1 MDQYNESDTALQDAP
16 PSPAINN
23 TASNNIA
30 PQPPPPQTDYRY
42 QQQHIPQNGIYD
54 SVINSLSGWMKFLGI
69 YTIVIGAITCI
80 GIISAA
86 IGIPLIFA
94 GISLTNASKAIKEYA
109 DFNNPNILY
118 NLFLFLKKY
127 FKIQGIMVIVSLA
140 LTFLYIVIILVV
152 FAFGAYNYMY
162 NY

>member
-1 MDQYNESDTALQDAP
+1 MDQYNESDIALKDDPQSTAT
-16 PSPAINN
+16 NN
-23 TASNNIA
+23 TVLNNNTYQQ
-30 PQPPPPQTDYRY
+30 PQADYRY
-42 QQQHIPQNGIYD
+42 QQQHVSQPGIYN
-54 SVINSLSGWMKFLGI
+54 SIVNSLSGWMKFLGI

-86 IGIPLIFA
+86 IGVPLIFA

-109 DFNNPNILY
+109 DFNNPNVLY
-118 NLFLFLKKY
+118 NLFTYLKKY

-140 LTFLYIVIILVV
+140 LTFVYIVIILVV
-152 FAFGAYNYMY
+152 FALGAYSYMY